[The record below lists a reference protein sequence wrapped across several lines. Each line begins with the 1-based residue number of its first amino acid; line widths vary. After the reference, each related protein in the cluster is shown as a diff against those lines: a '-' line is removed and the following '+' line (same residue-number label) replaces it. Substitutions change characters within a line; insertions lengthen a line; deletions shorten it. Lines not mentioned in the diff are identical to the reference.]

1 MNSDIIQGSLISF
14 FALGAINMIC
24 NLILG
29 GWFKI
34 IIKNIQIAPMELK
47 LYPAL
52 ISYMLMGFG
61 LYYFIIFKNATT
73 IEAGIL
79 GMIIAGFYEFMN
91 FATFKKWDI
100 VYCIFDIIWH
110 GIIFVLAFRI
120 VKLLM

>member
-14 FALGAINMIC
+14 FALGALNMIC
-24 NLILG
+24 HLILG

-52 ISYMLMGFG
+52 ISYILMGFG
-61 LYYFIIFKNATT
+61 LYYFIVFKNATT

-91 FATFKKWDI
+91 FATFKNWSI

-110 GIIFVLAFRI
+110 GIIFVLAYRI

>member
-24 NLILG
+24 HLILG

-100 VYCIFDIIWH
+100 VYTIFDIIWH

>member
-14 FALGAINMIC
+14 FTLGAINMIC

-100 VYCIFDIIWH
+100 VYTIFDIIWH